1 MAFRFRRG
9 LIAAGGTALIVVL
22 GGCGASTP
30 FVAAERYFPTGIS
43 PRESVVVLLDESSEN
58 PDAAEAQ
65 GRERSVA
72 RCLAEGMRIES
83 PLLPVLPAKE
93 FRAALFPGKTFAE
106 APHDTAAF
114 LAFLADEGSRRRVE
128 ALGVRYLV
136 LAEMRT
142 SRVGERVEFDAD
154 HGLWVIGKS
163 WTRRSVLYASV
174 IDARRPVEAGRL
186 SSSSEGPAGFIL
198 PVFVIVPLPPVPW
211 SSWTETRSCAALGS
225 AVARFL
231 EGRERPS
238 GN

>member
-1 MAFRFRRG
+1 MAFRFHRG
-9 LIAAGGTALIVVL
+9 LIAAAGAALL
-22 GGCGASTP
+22 AALCGCGAKP
-30 FVAAERYFPTGIS
+30 AIVATERYLPTGMS

-58 PDAAEAQ
+58 PDAAEAL

-72 RCLAEGMRIES
+72 RCLAEGMRSES
-83 PLLPVLPAKE
+83 PLLPVVPAKE
-93 FRAALFPGKTFAE
+93 FRAAIFPGKTFSE
-106 APHDTAAF
+106 APHDSAAF

-142 SRVGERVEFDAD
+142 SRLGERLEFDGD

-163 WTRRSVLYASV
+163 WTRHSVLHASV
-174 IDARRPVEAGRL
+174 IDVRRPGETGRL
-186 SSSSEGPAGFIL
+186 SSSSEGPAGFVL

-211 SSWTETRSCAALGS
+211 SSFTETRSCAALGS

-231 EGRERPS
+231 EGREAPD
-238 GN
+238 GD